1 MSLRQDVQV
10 SQLMDS
16 WTLQPGYPL
25 IQVARDYD
33 TNRVTVT
40 QQRFLRNPSGGNGRR
55 PMNRYQCWWV
65 PLTFT
70 SAGRGS
76 FVSTLPS
83 EWLTCRPHQTPS
95 PLILD
100 EVAQPDEWVVFNLRV
115 NTPCRITYDE
125 RNWRLI
131 GRALADKNASSIDRF
146 TRAQLIGDVLNLA
159 GAGIVTYDLALNF
172 VGNLRHENE
181 FIVWHSCSGST
192 DISKDL
198 ISPLKLSQS
207 GLLYILNS
215 EGIIVVMTV

>member
-181 FIVWHSCSGST
+181 FIVWQAAARS
-192 DISKDL
+192 L
-198 ISPLKLSQS
+198 EW
-207 GLLYILNS
+207 LYDSLRNTNIFTLFKVS
-215 EGIIVVMTV
+215 